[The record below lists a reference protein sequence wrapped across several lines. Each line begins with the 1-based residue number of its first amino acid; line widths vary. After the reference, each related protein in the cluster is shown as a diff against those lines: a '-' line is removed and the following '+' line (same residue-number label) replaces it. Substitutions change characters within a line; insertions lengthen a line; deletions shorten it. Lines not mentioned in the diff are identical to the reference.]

1 MHIRF
6 VEIQN
11 FRKLKSIRIDL
22 TPETTVFVGANNSGK
37 TSAIA
42 ALRHFLKNQSAFTTN
57 DFTLSNWTRINKI
70 GADWEAQ
77 ASQPGFPGPSAAD
90 WAGVLP
96 SLDLWLQVEDNE
108 IHYVSHLLPTLD
120 WEGGLLGV
128 RLRLEPKN
136 VEELY
141 KEFLSA
147 IRKAKETLKA
157 APPGL
162 GPASR
167 ALALWP
173 ETMRDFLERRLRA
186 VLTVRAYSLDPTKQT
201 PPKNGVA
208 LPQPLPP
215 GSEPIDGEPLKGLI
229 RIDLINAQRDL
240 ADPSGNVD
248 RFDDGEHRDSHGTR
262 RLSAQLRSYYD
273 EHLDPQK
280 SPAPSDLDALRAI
293 QEAQTA
299 FDAKLKTGF
308 SAALKEVEELGYP
321 GDTDPR
327 LTIATKLRLT
337 DGLNHDAAVQYDVV
351 SPGVSDILRLP
362 ENYNGLGYQNLICM
376 VFRLMSFRDSWMQVG
391 KVAKMESSES
401 SDSYFPPPLHLI
413 LIEEPEAHLHAQVQ
427 QVFIRKAYKVLR
439 AHEKLGPST
448 RLSTQLVVSTHSSHI
463 AHECE
468 FFRLRYFRR
477 LPPSG
482 AGEVPIS
489 TVINLSEVFGVNNET
504 ERFVTRYLKA
514 THCDLF
520 FADAAILV
528 EGPAERIL
536 VPQFIREYFPGLHQA
551 YVTLLEIG
559 GSHAHRL
566 RPLIEKLGLST
577 LVITDLDAA
586 ESPGGA
592 ARPPERGKGQ
602 VTRNATLKTWLPKME
617 RLDDLLN
624 ASDDQKLNQYDQLF
638 SVRVAYQFPL
648 QIQLDENGSPIEV
661 APNTFEDALVFG
673 NISVFKVLTGDGLIG
688 KFQKAIHGSNGQTT
702 VTQAVFDLLK
712 SAKKAEFGLDL
723 LELQQEPWPIAAPA
737 YIREGLE
744 WLQTQLDRRQQ
755 ELSVSS
761 EPPAVLA
768 TTVT

>member
-11 FRKLKSIRIDL
+11 YRKLKSIRIDL
-22 TPETTVFVGANNSGK
+22 TPQTTVFVGANNSGK

-42 ALRHFLKNQSAFTTN
+42 ALRHFLKYQGAFTTN
-57 DFTLSNWTRINKI
+57 DFTLSNWARINKI
-70 GADWEAQ
+70 GTDWEAQ
-77 ASQPGFPGPSAAD
+77 ASQPGSPGPSAAD
-90 WAGVLP
+90 WTGVLP
-96 SLDLWLQVEDNE
+96 SLDLWLQVEDHE

-157 APPGL
+157 APPAQ
-162 GPASR
+162 GPDSR
-167 ALALWP
+167 PVALWP
-173 ETMRDFLERRLRA
+173 ETMRDFLDRYLGTF
-186 VLTVRAYSLDPTKQT
+186 LTVRAYSLDPARQRVPEK
-201 PPKNGVA
+201 GVA
-208 LPQPLPP
+208 IPQPLPT

-240 ADPSGNVD
+240 ADTGGSTD
-248 RFDDGEHRDSHGTR
+248 RSDDGEHREPRGMR

-273 EHLDPQK
+273 AHLDPQAA
-280 SPAPSDLDALRAI
+280 PEPSDLDALRAI

-299 FDAKLKTGF
+299 FDARLNTGF
-308 SAALKEVEELGYP
+308 SAALKEVEKLGYP
-321 GDTDPR
+321 GDTDPK

-351 SPGVSDILRLP
+351 SPGVPETLRLP
-362 ENYNGLGYQNLICM
+362 EDYNGLGYQNLICM

-391 KVAKMESSES
+391 KALKKASPGSG
-401 SDSYFPPPLHLI
+401 DAFFPPPLHLV
-413 LIEEPEAHLHAQVQ
+413 LVEEPEAHLHAQVQ
-427 QVFIRKAYKVLR
+427 QVFIRKAYDVLR
-439 AHEKLGPST
+439 AHDKLGSST
-448 RLSTQLVVSTHSSHI
+448 RLSTQMVVSTHSSHV

-482 AGEVPIS
+482 AGEVPIT
-489 TVINLSEVFGVNNET
+489 TVINLSEVFGAGET

-520 FADAAILV
+520 FADAAVLV

-536 VPQFIREYFPGLHQA
+536 VPQFVREYFPELHQS

-566 RPLIEKLGLST
+566 RLLIEKLGLTT

-586 ESPGGA
+586 EALGGRA
-592 ARPPERGKGQ
+592 QLPERGKGL
-602 VTRNATLKTWLPKME
+602 VTRNATLKTWLPNIE
-617 RLDDLLN
+617 SLDELLD
-624 ASDDQKLNQYDQLF
+624 ARDDQKVRRYDQLF
-638 SVRVAYQFPL
+638 SVRVAYQCPL
-648 QIQLDENGSPIEV
+648 RVHVDQTGSPIEV
-661 APNTFEDALVFG
+661 APSTFEDALVFG
-673 NISVFKVLTGDGLIG
+673 NMSAFRALTGDGLIG
-688 KFQKAIHGSNGQTT
+688 KFRDAIDSSDGRTRVAQEM
-702 VTQAVFDLLK
+702 FELLK
-712 SAKKAEFGLDL
+712 KAKKAEFALDL
-723 LELQQEPWPIAAPA
+723 LDLKQERWPIEPPA

-744 WLQTQLDRRQQ
+744 WLQTQLRRRQQ
-755 ELSVSS
+755 ELLAPS
-761 EPPAVLA
+761 EPPGILASAV
-768 TTVT
+768 T

>member
-1 MHIRF
+1 MYIRF

-22 TPETTVFVGANNSGK
+22 TPQTTVFVGANNSGK

-77 ASQPGFPGPSAAD
+77 ASQPGSAGPSAAD
-90 WAGVLP
+90 WAAVLP

-136 VEELY
+136 IDELY

-162 GPASR
+162 GPPSR
-167 ALALWP
+167 AVALWP
-173 ETMRDFLERRLRA
+173 ETMRDFLERRLRTF
-186 VLTVRAYSLDPTKQT
+186 LTVRAYSLDPSRQT
-201 PPKNGVA
+201 LPEKGVA
-208 LPQPLPP
+208 LPQPLPV

-229 RIDLINAQRDL
+229 RIDLINAQRDF
-240 ADPSGNVD
+240 ADPSGDTD
-248 RFDDGEHRDSHGTR
+248 RFDDGEHREPRGTR

-293 QEAQTA
+293 QEAQTV
-299 FDAKLKTGF
+299 FDARLKAGF

-321 GDTDPR
+321 GDTDPK

-351 SPGVSDILRLP
+351 SPGVPDTLRLP
-362 ENYNGLGYQNLICM
+362 EDYNGLGYQNLISM

-391 KVAKMESSES
+391 KVAKTASPESG
-401 SDSYFPPPLHLI
+401 DVFFPPPLHLI

-427 QVFIRKAYKVLR
+427 QVFIRKAYTVLR
-439 AHEKLGPST
+439 AHDKLGRST

-482 AGEVPIS
+482 AGEVPIT
-489 TVINLSEVFGVNNET
+489 TVINLSEVFGANET

-536 VPQFIREYFPGLHQA
+536 VPQFVREYFPELHQS

-566 RPLIEKLGLST
+566 RRLIEKLGLTT

-586 ESPGGA
+586 ESPAGL

-602 VTRNATLKTWLPKME
+602 VTRNATLKTWLPNME
-617 RLDDLLN
+617 PLDDLLD
-624 ASDDQKLNQYDQLF
+624 ARDEQKVRRYDQLF
-638 SVRVAYQFPL
+638 SVRVAYQCPL
-648 QIQLDENGSPIEV
+648 QVQLNETGSPIEV
-661 APNTFEDALVFG
+661 APSTFEDALVFG
-673 NISVFKVLTGDGLIG
+673 NISVFRVLTGVGLIG
-688 KFQKAIHGSNGQTT
+688 KFQDAIDSSNGQMP
-702 VTQAVFDLLK
+702 VAQAMFELLK
-712 SAKKAEFGLDL
+712 TAKKAEFALDL
-723 LELQQEPWPIAAPA
+723 LELQQESWPIEPPA

-744 WLQTQLDRRQQ
+744 WLQTQLHRRQQ
-755 ELSVSS
+755 ELSASS

-768 TTVT
+768 STVA